1 MKSKSGLQ
9 VEVINNNVEA
19 ALRVLKRKVKDSG
32 LLVELKRRSFYE
44 KPSDYRRRKNN
55 QPKARRA

>member
-44 KPSDYRRRKNN
+44 KPSD
-55 QPKARRA
+55 